1 MFSLKQT
8 VKWFIAIAVYY
19 GGVLAIF
26 RRWRGPVVRI
36 LAYHAVN
43 DELDY
48 LNLFVSPTK
57 FRKQMRHLARHYRTV
72 TMHGVEDV
80 LDRDRPEQD
89 LVAVT
94 LDDGYRDNLDQ
105 AFPIAQSEGIP
116 LTIYLATGYVDTGR
130 PTFILSLILAVHYA
144 RKEFLDLSHRGLDTL
159 NLRSHAERE
168 EAIRRVDRYAK
179 GLGFSEQ
186 QKLLE
191 EVSENLGIDGN
202 DLFRDRMLAWDEV
215 RKLSNNGVCFGGH
228 TVTHPVLSCLEPREV
243 ENEIQRSQQRIREE
257 LGQVPSTFAYPYG
270 GREDVGQ
277 IVEGVARHS
286 GYRSAVVLY
295 SNRVEAQNRYRLGR
309 TMVGEEMTSC
319 PLGGYSEAVFA
330 CEVAGF
336 FEALLKRQ

>member
-8 VKWFIAIAVYY
+8 VKWLIALAVYY

-26 RRWRGPVVRI
+26 RRWRAPVVRI

-48 LNLFVSPTK
+48 LNLFVSPSK
-57 FRKQMRHLARHYRTV
+57 FRKQMQHLARHYRTV
-72 TMHGVEDV
+72 NMHGVEDV
-80 LDRDRPEQD
+80 LDRDGPEQD

-144 RKEFLDLSHRGLDTL
+144 RKEFLDLSHRGLGIF

-168 EAIRRVDRYAK
+168 EAIRRVDHYAK
-179 GLGFSEQ
+179 GLSFSEQ
-186 QKLLE
+186 QKLLDE
-191 EVSENLGIDGN
+191 ITKSLDTSGN
-202 DLFRDRMLAWDEV
+202 DLFSDRMLAWDEV
-215 RKLSNNGVCFGGH
+215 RKLSKIGVCFGGH
-228 TVTHPVLSCLEPREV
+228 TVTHPVLSCLDPREV
-243 ENEIQRSQQRIREE
+243 EGEIQGSQQRIREE

-277 IVEGVARHS
+277 IAEEVVRRSE
-286 GYRSAVVLY
+286 YRSAVMLY
-295 SNRVEAQNRYRLGR
+295 PNRVESQSRYRLGR
-309 TMVGEEMTSC
+309 MMVGEEMTSG